1 MPERKDARTP
11 EKFFIQ
17 ISKNHQP
24 NTSYCNARVLPNSL
38 KIIISNYIIWI
49 RKTSELFRV
58 GILSKFV
65 SLSKKTA
72 KNVPCHYAKVFLSL
86 AGAFCAPT
94 ALPSFH
100 MASHPDLCIGLFR
113 MFLQVFDPTCR
124 CSRKTTSHPP
134 LPIFINTRNGL
145 SY

>member
-1 MPERKDARTP
+1 
-11 EKFFIQ
+11 
-17 ISKNHQP
+17 
-24 NTSYCNARVLPNSL
+24 
-38 KIIISNYIIWI
+38 
-49 RKTSELFRV
+49 
-58 GILSKFV
+58 
-65 SLSKKTA
+65 
-72 KNVPCHYAKVFLSL
+72 VFLSL

-124 CSRKTTSHPP
+124 CFRKTTSHPP
-134 LPIFINTRNGL
+134 LPLFMNTRNGL

>member
-65 SLSKKTA
+65 SLGKKTA

-94 ALPSFH
+94 ALLLFTWH
-100 MASHPDLCIGLFR
+100 HILIFAS
-113 MFLQVFDPTCR
+113 VFSGCFSR
-124 CSRKTTSHPP
+124 CLIRRAAVSAKR
-134 LPIFINTRNGL
+134 LPIPH
-145 SY
+145 SPYS